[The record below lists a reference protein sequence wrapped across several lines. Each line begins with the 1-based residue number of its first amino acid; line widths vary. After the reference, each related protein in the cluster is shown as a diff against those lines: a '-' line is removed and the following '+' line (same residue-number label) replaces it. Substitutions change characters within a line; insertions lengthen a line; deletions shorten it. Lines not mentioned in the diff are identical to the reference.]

1 MTMEPPEVYRA
12 AARSSQAACVRDKE
26 LDRSRPVWPQIAD
39 ELRRR
44 IDAGAYPSGSRFPA
58 VVDLASEFDVAAST
72 IQKAVAALRAEGKLR
87 TVLGQ
92 GSFVAD
98 QEK

>member
-1 MTMEPPEVYRA
+1 M
-12 AARSSQAACVRDKE
+12 D
-26 LDRSRPVWPQIAD
+26 LDRGKPVWPQLAD
-39 ELRRR
+39 VLRRR
-44 IDAGAYPSGSRFPA
+44 IDGGTYAPGSRFPA
-58 VVDLASEFDVAAST
+58 VVDLAAEFDVAAST
-72 IQKAVAALRAEGKLR
+72 VQKAVASLRSEGRLR

>member
-1 MTMEPPEVYRA
+1 M
-12 AARSSQAACVRDKE
+12 D
-26 LDRSRPVWPQIAD
+26 LDRAVPVWPQIAD

-44 IDAGAYPSGSRFPA
+44 IDAGVYAPGSRFPA
-58 VVDLASEFDVAAST
+58 VVDLATEFDVAAST
-72 IQKAVAALRAEGKLR
+72 VQKAVASLRSEGKLR

-98 QEK
+98 RET

>member
-1 MTMEPPEVYRA
+1 MM
-12 AARSSQAACVRDKE
+12 D
-26 LDRSRPVWPQIAD
+26 LDRAKPVWPQIAD

-44 IDAGAYPSGSRFPA
+44 IEVGTYAAGARFPA

-72 IQKAVAALRAEGKLR
+72 IQKAVAALRTEGKLR

-92 GSFVAD
+92 GSFVV
-98 QEK
+98 E

>member
-1 MTMEPPEVYRA
+1 M
-12 AARSSQAACVRDKE
+12 D
-26 LDRSRPVWPQIAD
+26 LDRSKPHWPQIAD

-44 IDAGAYPSGSRFPA
+44 IDAGRYAPGTRFPA

-98 QEK
+98 QGQ

>member
-1 MTMEPPEVYRA
+1 M
-12 AARSSQAACVRDKE
+12 D
-26 LDRSRPVWPQIAD
+26 LDRARPVWPQIAD

-44 IDAGAYPSGSRFPA
+44 MDAGAYVPGSRFPA

-72 IQKAVAALRAEGKLR
+72 IQKAVATLRAEGKLR

-98 QEK
+98 QKK

>member
-1 MTMEPPEVYRA
+1 M
-12 AARSSQAACVRDKE
+12 D
-26 LDRSRPVWPQIAD
+26 LDRGKPVWPQVAE

-44 IDAGAYPSGSRFPA
+44 IDGGMYPAGDRFPA
-58 VVDLASEFDVAAST
+58 VVDLAAEFDVAAST
-72 IQKAVAALRAEGKLR
+72 IQKAVAALRAEGRLR

-98 QEK
+98 QGGA

>member
-1 MTMEPPEVYRA
+1 M
-12 AARSSQAACVRDKE
+12 D
-26 LDRSRPVWPQIAD
+26 LDRGKPVWPQVAD

-44 IDAGAYPSGSRFPA
+44 IDAGAYAPGERFPA

-72 IQKAVAALRAEGKLR
+72 IQKAVAALREEGRLY

-98 QEK
+98 K